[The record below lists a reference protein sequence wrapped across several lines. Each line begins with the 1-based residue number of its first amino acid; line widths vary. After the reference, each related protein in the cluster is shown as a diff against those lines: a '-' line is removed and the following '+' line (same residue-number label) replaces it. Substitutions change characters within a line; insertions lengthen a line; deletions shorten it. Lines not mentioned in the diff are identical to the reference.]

1 MIETNMT
8 KKDLENLKN
17 SPYFNLMKIFFGNE
31 STDKLISKVEKELE
45 EKETKKVTPK
55 SDYIPH
61 KTEVKIPETTTVY
74 KTVKIDKEHFIKFIN
89 AFADAVDDIDQLGNY
104 GVTFDANSPV
114 CTYENLL
121 SGLLESI
128 FGKDALPII
137 TNYIYGDSDDSAEMI
152 WNKIKNL

>member
-17 SPYFNLMKIFFGNE
+17 LPMDNWMKLFLGEDYLNN
-31 STDKLISKVEKELE
+31 LISKLEKEIDK
-45 EKETKKVTPK
+45 KEASKKEPYVAP
-55 SDYIPH
+55 
-61 KTEVKIPETTTVY
+61 KTEVKIPETTTIY
-74 KTVKIDKEHFIKFIN
+74 KTVKVDKNNFIKLIN
-89 AFADAVDDIDQLGNY
+89 AFADAVDDIDGLGNY

-114 CTYENLL
+114 NTYENLL